1 MRIHLKQE
9 EIVAALKQYISDKGI
24 DLSAKDVT
32 ITFTAGRKNTGLSAD
47 MQIEDGEIPG
57 YGLNDGEDEIG
68 DEMPTRPALAA
79 VPANKA
85 DEVVKAAEEASAAS
99 DEPDAPQ
106 LDVEATEEAKT
117 ATKTVSLFG

>member
-24 DLSAKDVT
+24 DLSSKAVT
-32 ITFTAGRKNTGLSAD
+32 ISFTAGRKNTGLSAD

-57 YGLNDGEDEIG
+57 YGSNDGENEIG
-68 DEMPTRPALAA
+68 DEVPTKPVLAT
-79 VPANKA
+79 VPIQKA
-85 DEVVKAAEEASAAS
+85 DDVVEEAYEAPAAK
-99 DEPDAPQ
+99 DEPV
-106 LDVEATEEAKT
+106 LDVQATEEAQA